1 MSGPKSYADD
11 IALGGDRLLAPCF
24 WHAGAKVAWFDI
36 AQALS
41 IEQQS
46 WQLLI
51 LYINMVWFSSLRQP
65 PCILA

>member
-11 IALGGDRLLAPCF
+11 IALGGDRLLAPCL
-24 WHAGAKVAWFDI
+24 WHVGAKVAWFDI

-41 IEQQS
+41 IEQES

-51 LYINMVWFSSLRQP
+51 LYINPNQI
-65 PCILA
+65 CIKSFCKRYV